1 MSVKI
6 DYQYPPTVGEA
17 IGDIQSI
24 ADGEALTIRPAEG
37 VVWVIEMLTYGGA
50 CTIAYTDG
58 TLSNTIDTPTAA
70 GAIEKAEYRISHSE
84 YLTITNTSGSP
95 ATFGYRGYIVNEA

>member
-17 IGDIQSI
+17 VGDIQSI
-24 ADGEALTIRPAEG
+24 ANGAALTIRPDEG
-37 VVWVIEMLTYGGA
+37 VVWMIEFLSYGGA

-58 TLSNTIDTPTAA
+58 TLSNTIDTLAAA
-70 GAIEKAEYRISHSE
+70 GVIEKAEYRISNAE
-84 YLTITNTSGSP
+84 YLTITNTSGGA
-95 ATFGYRGYIVNEA
+95 ATFGYRGYIVNQV